1 MAPLPPRRRVS
12 YGIPFPPS
20 AVPVPRLWLPPL
32 GYDRQG
38 SVNPIVIPNS
48 AQHPE
53 PTTLHPP
60 SENEPRHRLGV
71 SALALDTT
79 TQLVG
84 RPSPEGILYTG
95 ARDGLVIAWDL
106 NIPMRKR
113 VHNDHVTRNSSSRW
127 ELLTGWVDPVVD
139 DVPGEDRELRSD
151 GDILGEVRG
160 SSRRRKMSGA
170 AATSACIPVEHQW
183 EPDVDAFRPGQ
194 VRLPLRALC
203 LLNQPSFCKPS
214 TFRQAAQIH
223 LDWVNDILLCNQN
236 QMRLC
241 HPLSPKGV
249 TNLS

>member
-38 SVNPIVIPNS
+38 SVNPIVISNF

-53 PTTLHPP
+53 PTLHPP

-71 SALALDTT
+71 SALALDIT

-95 ARDGLVIAWDL
+95 ARDGLVISWDL

-113 VHNDHVTRNSSSRW
+113 VHNHHIARHSSSRW

-139 DVPGEDRELRSD
+139 DVPDEDQELRSD
-151 GDILGEVRG
+151 GDILGDVRG
-160 SSRRRKMSGA
+160 SSRRRRMSGA
-170 AATSACIPVEHQW
+170 GTSGCIPFEHQW

-194 VRLPLRALC
+194 VRFALCALFSTNPLFSSLPLSVR
-203 LLNQPSFCKPS
+203 PRRYIR
-214 TFRQAAQIH
+214 T
-223 LDWVNDILLCNQN
+223 
-236 QMRLC
+236 
-241 HPLSPKGV
+241 G
-249 TNLS
+249 